1 MMNSEY
7 FNVELISTTSP
18 AYKRNNRRYKKI
30 SDKVC
35 QYKSV
40 DHYASSYHKA
50 LLKWEFVVQSIFS
63 SISNENKNRILKFT
77 DKTSNVRFR
86 EIDFIAEPTA
96 NELIFCELKL
106 KEKFNAEIGRKA
118 SGWAQLNKSIS
129 IAEESFNTLSGLS
142 ICVDMS
148 HMYGLDTEA
157 TEDDYCQIADLE
169 KSLTSPLLE
178 KRTLWLSS
186 IEISNLAIKMGLLT
200 QSEVAEIKKLHKEY
214 KNPLSVLDNEA
225 DHISNNP
232 FQNLASLF
240 DNSANKN
247 SLETLH

>member
-18 AYKRNNRRYKKI
+18 AYKRNNRKYKRI
-30 SDKVC
+30 RDKVR

-40 DHYASSYHKA
+40 DHYASSYNKM
-50 LLKWEFVVQSIFS
+50 LLKWEFAVQSILS

-77 DKTSNVRFR
+77 DKKSNVRFR

-106 KEKFNAEIGRKA
+106 KEKFNAEIGKKA

-129 IAEESFNTLSGLS
+129 IAEENFNTLSGLS

-157 TEDDYCQIADLE
+157 TEDDYCQITDL
-169 KSLTSPLLE
+169 KTSLTLPSLE

-186 IEISNLAIKMGLLT
+186 NEISSLAIKMGLLT
-200 QSEVAEIKKLHKEY
+200 QSEVAEMKKLHEEY
-214 KNPLSVLDNEA
+214 KKPLSVLSDEI

-232 FQNLASLF
+232 FKNLASLF
-240 DNSANKN
+240 DKSAKK
-247 SLETLH
+247 SSPETIH

>member
-18 AYKRNNRRYKKI
+18 AYKRNNRKYKRI
-30 SDKVC
+30 SDKVR

-40 DHYASSYHKA
+40 DHYASSYNKA
-50 LLKWEFVVQSIFS
+50 LLKWEFVVQNIFS

-106 KEKFNAEIGRKA
+106 KEKFNAEIGKKS

-129 IAEESFNTLSGLS
+129 IAKESFNTLRGLS

-169 KSLTSPLLE
+169 KSLASPLLG

-186 IEISNLAIKMGLLT
+186 IEISNLAIQKGLLT
-200 QSEVAEIKKLHKEY
+200 HSDVTEIKKLHEEY
-214 KNPLSVLDNEA
+214 KNPLSVLSDEA

-240 DNSANKN
+240 DNSANN
-247 SLETLH
+247 TSLETLH

>member
-1 MMNSEY
+1 MTNSEY

-18 AYKRNNRRYKKI
+18 AYKRNNRKYKRI
-30 SDKVC
+30 SDKVR

-40 DHYASSYHKA
+40 DHYASSYNKA
-50 LLKWEFVVQSIFS
+50 LLKWEFVVQSILS
-63 SISNENKNRILKFT
+63 SISNENRNRILKFT

-96 NELIFCELKL
+96 NALIFCELKL
-106 KEKFNAEIGRKA
+106 KEKFNAEIGKKA

-129 IAEESFNTLSGLS
+129 IAEENFNTLSGLS

-148 HMYGLDTEA
+148 LIYGLETEA
-157 TEDDYCQIADLE
+157 NEDDYCQIGDLE

-186 IEISNLAIKMGLLT
+186 IEISSLAIKMGLLT
-200 QSEVAEIKKLHKEY
+200 QSDVAEMKKLHKEY
-214 KNPLSVLDNEA
+214 KNPLSVLNDET

-232 FQNLASLF
+232 FQNLSSLF

>member
-1 MMNSEY
+1 
-7 FNVELISTTSP
+7 
-18 AYKRNNRRYKKI
+18 
-30 SDKVC
+30 
-35 QYKSV
+35 
-40 DHYASSYHKA
+40 
-50 LLKWEFVVQSIFS
+50 LKWEFVVQSILS

-129 IAEESFNTLSGLS
+129 IAEEKFNTLSGLS

-186 IEISNLAIKMGLLT
+186 IEISNLAIKMGFLT
-200 QSEVAEIKKLHKEY
+200 QSDVAEMKKLHEEY
-214 KNPLSVLDNEA
+214 KNPLSVLDNEI

-232 FQNLASLF
+232 FQNLASSF
-240 DNSANKN
+240 HNSANKN

>member
-18 AYKRNNRRYKKI
+18 VYQRNNRRYKKI
-30 SDKVC
+30 SDKVR

-40 DHYASSYHKA
+40 DHYASSYNKA
-50 LLKWEFVVQSIFS
+50 LLKWEFVVQSILS
-63 SISNENKNRILKFT
+63 SISNENKKRILKFT
-77 DKTSNVRFR
+77 DKKSNVRFR
-86 EIDFIAEPTA
+86 EIDFIAEPKA

-129 IAEESFNTLSGLS
+129 IAEQNFNTLSGIS

-157 TEDDYCQIADLE
+157 NEGDYCQIADLK

-186 IEISNLAIKMGLLT
+186 IEISNLAMEMGLLT
-200 QSEVAEIKKLHKEY
+200 QSDVAEIKRLHEEY
-214 KNPLSVLDNEA
+214 KNPLSVLSYGMGYIN
-225 DHISNNP
+225 NNP
-232 FQNLASLF
+232 FHNLA
-240 DNSANKN
+240 
-247 SLETLH
+247 

>member
-1 MMNSEY
+1 MNSEY

-18 AYKRNNRRYKKI
+18 AYKRNNRKYKRI
-30 SDKVC
+30 SDKIR

-40 DHYASSYHKA
+40 DHYAVSYNKA
-50 LLKWEFVVQSIFS
+50 LLKWEFVVQSILS

-86 EIDFIAEPTA
+86 EIDFIAEPTV

-106 KEKFNAEIGRKA
+106 KEKFNARIGRKS
-118 SGWAQLNKSIS
+118 SGWAQLNKSMS
-129 IAEESFNTLSGLS
+129 IAKQSFNTISGLS

-148 HMYGLDTEA
+148 HMYGLETEA
-157 TEDDYCQIADLE
+157 SEDDYCQIADLE
-169 KSLTSPLLE
+169 KSLKTPVLE

-186 IEISNLAIKMGLLT
+186 IEISNIAIELGLLT
-200 QSEVAEIKKLHKEY
+200 PSEVTEMKKNYEECH
-214 KNPLSVLDNEA
+214 NPLSVLDNEE

-232 FQNLASLF
+232 FQQLASLLEMG
-240 DNSANKN
+240 AHKN
-247 SLETLH
+247 SLQAIH